1 MQLHTNAGGKVY
13 FKKKKQQKTDQNVN
27 LIQAEK
33 QIIEKILANNINKK
47 QLNFVSNNEMQYNFK
62 DLSQI
67 SQAPNLDKGFKNKFL
82 KLRFWNIYKQLSLG
96 RLSIKYV
103 SAQCLGTQTV
113 ITVTQGLFCAS
124 QRS

>member
-13 FKKKKQQKTDQNVN
+13 LKKKQKKTDQNAN

-47 QLNFVSNNEMQYNFK
+47 QLNFVSNNKMQYNIK

-67 SQAPNLDKGFKNKFL
+67 SQTPNLDKGFKNKFL

-96 RLSIKYV
+96 RLPIKYV
-103 SAQCLGTQTV
+103 SAQCLGTHKQ
-113 ITVTQGLFCAS
+113 
-124 QRS
+124 